1 MVLRCALLVPIL
13 LLLLGAAPYRN
24 DLSGAK
30 TGGVPD
36 DMQAVSGAF
45 TVAEFEGQNVLE
57 LPGEP
62 LDTFGLLFG
71 PGELVEATAT
81 ARVWGATSGRRH
93 PEFGIGLGDLGGYRL
108 IVLPGQK
115 KLELRKG
122 DDKVADAP
130 MRFEWKPKTW
140 TTLRLRVVKAGEG
153 KWRVEG
159 KAWPHGQAEPTS
171 GIVLADRNEEPP
183 AGRASLWGIPFSGQP
198 IRFDDLAV
206 TPGSEKTPATK

>member
-1 MVLRCALLVPIL
+1 MLLCAL
-13 LLLLGAAPYRN
+13 LLLLSGAAPYRN
-24 DLSGAK
+24 DFSAAKSGA
-30 TGGVPD
+30 VPE

-71 PGELVEATAT
+71 PGELVEAAAT
-81 ARVWGATSGRRH
+81 ARVWGATSGRRY

-115 KLELRKG
+115 KLELRRG

-140 TTLRLRVVKAGEG
+140 TSLRLRVAKAGEG

-159 KAWPHGQAEPTS
+159 TASPHGLPEPAEWS
-171 GIVLADRNEEPP
+171 VSADVTEEPP
-183 AGRASLWGIPFSGQP
+183 AGRASVWGIPFSGQP

-206 TPGSEKTPATK
+206 TPASEKKPTPK